1 MRKHITFKGG
11 TAMSWRSK
19 DILKRPEWSLQRA
32 FYKSMGYSDYD
43 LERPLIG
50 IANSWNRLVPGHYN
64 LNLVSDYVKQGI
76 RQAGGTPLEF
86 GVIAACDGIAQGH
99 DGMHYILPTRD
110 LIANDVEMVIGAHRL
125 DAVMLL
131 GSCDKIVPGMLM
143 AAARLDIPAILVV
156 GGPMEGGCEFDNR
169 AADATSVTEGLGM
182 LRAGKIDEATY
193 RKLEDCAAPSC
204 GSCSFLGTAN
214 TMCCVAEAMGM
225 CLPGSATIPAT
236 HADRLRAAQ
245 ESGRQI
251 VGLLKSGI
259 TARQIISNKGIEN
272 GIRVST
278 AIGGSTNVA
287 LHIPAIGYEADC
299 EVTMDLLEELCRST
313 PYIAK
318 MNPAAA
324 PNVSDFHHAG
334 GIPAVM
340 KEVLPILHGDAL
352 TVTGKTVAENVAKAE
367 IHDSSVIKT
376 MSNPWSQEGGL
387 AVLRGNLAPN
397 TAITKPAAIV
407 PEMHT
412 FTGKARCFNS
422 EEVANEAILEGKVQG
437 GDVAVI
443 RYEGPKGG
451 PGMREMYKAMKL
463 LYGRGLALKTAVVT
477 DGRFS
482 GTNNGC
488 FVGHISPEAA
498 EGGPIAVVEDGD
510 LISIDIPNRSLHLH
524 ISDEEIEARLAGW
537 QRPEPKFKKGYL
549 ALYARLAESAD
560 KGAILRHKFE

>member
-1 MRKHITFKGG
+1 MMMT
-11 TAMSWRSK
+11 WRSQ
-19 DILKRPEWSLQRA
+19 DILKRPEWSMQRA
-32 FYKSMGYSDYD
+32 LYKSMGYSDYD

-50 IANSWNRLVPGHYN
+50 VANSWNRIVPGHYN

-76 RQAGGTPLEF
+76 RQAGGTPVEF

-110 LIANDVEMVIGAHRL
+110 LIANDIEMMIEAHRL
-125 DAVMLL
+125 DAVVLL

-143 AAARLDIPAILVV
+143 AAARLDLPAIMVV
-156 GGPMEGGCEFDNR
+156 GGPMEGGCEFDQR
-169 AADATSVTEGLGM
+169 AADITSVTEGLGM
-182 LRAGKIDEATY
+182 LKAGKIDERTV
-193 RKLEDCAAPSC
+193 RNLEDCAGPTC

-236 HADRLRAAQ
+236 QADRLRAAQ

-251 VGLLKSGI
+251 VELLRNGV
-259 TARQIISNKGIEN
+259 TARAIINKKGIEN
-272 GIRVST
+272 AIRVST

-299 EVTMDLLEELCRST
+299 EVTMDRLEELCRST
-313 PYIAK
+313 PHIAK

-324 PNVSDFHHAG
+324 PNVPDFHHAG
-334 GIPAVM
+334 GVPAVM
-340 KEVLPILHGDAL
+340 KETLLILHGDAM
-352 TVTGKTVAENVAKAE
+352 TVTGETVAENVAQAE
-367 IHDSSVIKT
+367 IRDSRIIRT
-376 MSNPWSQEGGL
+376 MADPWSQEGGL
-387 AVLRGNLAPN
+387 AILRGNLAPN
-397 TAITKPAAIV
+397 TAVTKPAAIV
-407 PEMHT
+407 PEMHK
-412 FTGKARCFNS
+412 FTGKARCFDS
-422 EEVANEAILEGKVQG
+422 EEAANQAILDGKVQEG
-437 GDVAVI
+437 EVVVI

-451 PGMREMYKAMKL
+451 PGMREMYTAMKL

-498 EGGPIAVVEDGD
+498 EGGPIAVVKDGD
-510 LISIDIPNRSLHLH
+510 TISVDIPNRSLHLH
-524 ISDEEIEARLAGW
+524 VSDEEIKARLARW

-560 KGAILRHKFE
+560 KGAIIRHKFE

>member
-1 MRKHITFKGG
+1 
-11 TAMSWRSK
+11 MSWRSK
-19 DILKRPEWSLQRA
+19 DILKRPEWSFQRA

-50 IANSWNRLVPGHYN
+50 VANSWNRIVPGHYN
-64 LNLVSDYVKQGI
+64 LNLVSDYAKQGI
-76 RQAGGTPLEF
+76 RQAGGTPVEF

-99 DGMHYILPTRD
+99 NGMHYILPTRD
-110 LIANDVEMVIGAHRL
+110 LIANDIEMMIQAHRL

-182 LRAGKIDEATY
+182 LKAGKIDEATY
-193 RKLEDCAAPSC
+193 RKLEDYAAPSC

-236 HADRLRAAQ
+236 HADRLRSAQ
-245 ESGRQI
+245 ESGRRI

-259 TARQIISNKGIEN
+259 TARQIINSNGIEN
-272 GIRVST
+272 GIRIST

-313 PYIAK
+313 PHIAK

-324 PNVSDFHHAG
+324 PNVPDFHHAG

-340 KEVLPILHGDAL
+340 KEILPILHGDAL

-367 IHDSSVIKT
+367 IQDSGVIKT
-376 MSNPWSQEGGL
+376 MSNPWSREGGL

-422 EEVANEAILEGKVQG
+422 EEVANEAILGGKVKE
-437 GDVAVI
+437 GDVVVI

-463 LYGRGLALKTAVVT
+463 LYGRGLALTTALVT

-498 EGGPIAVVEDGD
+498 EGGPIAIVEDGD
-510 LISIDIPNRSLHLH
+510 LITIDIPNRNLHLD
-524 ISDEEIEARLAGW
+524 ISEEEIETRLARW

-549 ALYARLAESAD
+549 ALYARIAESAD